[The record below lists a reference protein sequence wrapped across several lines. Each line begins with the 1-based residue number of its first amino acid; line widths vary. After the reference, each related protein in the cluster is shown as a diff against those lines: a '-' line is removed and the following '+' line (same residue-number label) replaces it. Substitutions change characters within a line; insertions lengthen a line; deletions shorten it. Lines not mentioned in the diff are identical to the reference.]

1 LVPGSRWIEN
11 TTVPLSLRRRSMS
24 DHHAPP
30 PQGPS
35 SPRCDKCGQP
45 MSLITAIQ
53 LVTEPGQVRLFE
65 CTKCEK
71 LGFITEQ

>member
-1 LVPGSRWIEN
+1 
-11 TTVPLSLRRRSMS
+11 MS